1 MTQVKESIPVSLNF
15 SGGISLGAYMAGIFY
30 ELTKEATEPESGI
43 TVDIITGASAGAI
56 SSVLA
61 AYYLLGAEPLPADAR
76 ESLFYKAWV
85 EEVSI
90 QQLIPKGMAPEVGS
104 ATGQANWSLLSGKF
118 VEELSE
124 RLIGGLREKLAE
136 AHPDKPSFKP
146 LALLVTLTNLQGFL
160 KETTFPLKADEDPDS
175 CEVAVEMPQPAD
187 DTHIETITNA
197 ETRQFLFHEGLA
209 YDQIDALWK
218 KTELSAR
225 ASGAFPVA
233 FPPIGDDS
241 DVNSPNLAMLSQ
253 DYLEL
258 GTKPGARRLRKGP
271 DGAVIDPLRG
281 IAAPGKTETHL
292 QFQYTDG
299 AVLDGLPLV
308 KAIALESA
316 LLEAQS
322 LAAAKPLLS
331 ESAYAARKQAFL
343 EQYPLCSDQRF
354 EDFLVEWAGLGFGD
368 RAAQRLYVYIQPAPT
383 NDLNS
388 RPSLTKSI
396 FSMLEVGLSA
406 LTLSKSEHDAIRL
419 TQIRQR
425 NEDARRKKA
434 LLEKIQGAEFDGVRE
449 TLTAAIEEA
458 IPYRPIKL
466 CRIDPSLLSTAL
478 SEEWKGRFPSVH
490 KALNGALPGYMRDAI
505 AQQDEVVLLASDF
518 LGSFGGFFD
527 QTYRDH
533 DFLLGRLCGQLCLLE
548 NVWTEADDADP
559 RVQALVELIHAEKGH
574 FLAEDPKPGSLIEG
588 GISTIERLVWRF
600 VRILLKGLCASRNKK
615 AAEASGGQALAGA
628 VLTQV
633 ALKGIGILSLIL
645 SLSALVIYVV
655 YALTTT
661 L

>member
-1 MTQVKESIPVSLNF
+1 
-15 SGGISLGAYMAGIFY
+15 MAGIFY
-30 ELTKEATEPESGI
+30 ELTKEATQPESAI
-43 TVDIITGASAGAI
+43 AVDIITGASAGAI

-61 AYYLLGAEPLPADAR
+61 AYYLLGAESLPDEAK

-90 QQLIPKGMAPEVGS
+90 QQLIPKEMAAEVDS

-136 AHPDKPSFKP
+136 AHLDKPRFKP

-160 KETTFPLKADEDPDS
+160 KETTFPLKADEEPDS
-175 CEVAVEMPQPAD
+175 CEVAVEMPQPAG

-253 DYLEL
+253 DYLEP
-258 GTKPGARRLRKGP
+258 GTEPGQRRLRKGP
-271 DGAVIDPLRG
+271 DGEVIEALRG
-281 IAAPGKTETHL
+281 IVAPGKAQTHL

-299 AVLDGLPLV
+299 AVLDGLPIV

-316 LLEAQS
+316 LLDARS
-322 LAAAKPLLS
+322 LAAAKSLLS
-331 ESAYAARKQAFL
+331 EAAYTARKKKFL

-354 EDFLVEWAGLGFGD
+354 EDFFERWTEEGLGD
-368 RAAQRLYVYIQPAPT
+368 RTKERLYVYIQPAPT

-388 RPSLTKSI
+388 RPSITKSV
-396 FSMLEVGLSA
+396 FSMLEVGLSG
-406 LTLSKSEHDAIRL
+406 LTLPKAEHDAIRL
-419 TQIRQR
+419 ENIRQR

-434 LLEKIQGAEFDGVRE
+434 LLEKIQEAEFAEVRE

-478 SEEWKGRFPSVH
+478 SEEWKVRFPSVYEVLDE
-490 KALNGALPGYMRDAI
+490 ALLRYIKDAI
-505 AQQDEVVLLASDF
+505 TKQEASVLLASDF

-527 QTYRDH
+527 QQYRDH
-533 DFLLGRLCGQLCLLE
+533 DFFLGRLCGQLWLLE
-548 NVWTEADDADP
+548 NVWTEADDTDP
-559 RVQALVELIHAEKGH
+559 RVQALVELIHVEKDQ
-574 FLAEDPKPGSLIEG
+574 FLKEDPKPTSLSKEGIDIIEK
-588 GISTIERLVWRF
+588 LVWRLL
-600 VRILLKGLCASRNKK
+600 RILWK
-615 AAEASGGQALAGA
+615 EARAPQPDNQDDMSGAQALGKA
-628 VLTQV
+628 VLKRFV
-633 ALKGIGILSLIL
+633 LKRLLWAILLIL
-645 SLSALVIYVV
+645 ILLLLPYTR
-655 YALTTT
+655 L
-661 L
+661 LF

>member
-1 MTQVKESIPVSLNF
+1 MTRAKDSIPVSLNF

-90 QQLIPKGMAPEVGS
+90 QQLIPKGMASEVDS

-253 DYLEL
+253 DYLEP
-258 GTKPGARRLRKGP
+258 GTEPGQRELKKGP
-271 DGAVIDPLRG
+271 DGEVIEALRG
-281 IAAPGKTETHL
+281 IVAPGKAQTHL

-299 AVLDGLPLV
+299 AVLDGLPIV
-308 KAIALESA
+308 KAITLESA
-316 LLEAQS
+316 LLDAQS
-322 LAAAKPLLS
+322 LAVAKSSLT
-331 ESAYAARKQAFL
+331 EAEYAARRKKFL
-343 EQYPLCSDQRF
+343 EQYPLCGDQRF
-354 EDFLVEWAGLGFGD
+354 EDFLERWTGEGLGD
-368 RAAQRLYVYIQPAPT
+368 RASQRLYVYIQPAPT

-388 RPSLTKSI
+388 RPSLTKSV
-396 FSMLEVGLSA
+396 FSMLEVGLSG
-406 LTLSKSEHDAIRL
+406 LTLPKSEHDAIRL
-419 TQIRQR
+419 AQIRQR
-425 NEDARRKKA
+425 NEDARRKKV

-449 TLTAAIEEA
+449 WLTAAIEEA

-466 CRIDPSLLSTAL
+466 CRIDPSLLSTVFSYSAGSPAL
-478 SEEWKGRFPSVH
+478 YSQSQR
-490 KALNGALPGYMRDAI
+490 RDESQVSFAHNR
-505 AQQDEVVLLASDF
+505 DY
-518 LGSFGGFFD
+518 LGSRCSF
-527 QTYRDH
+527 
-533 DFLLGRLCGQLCLLE
+533 
-548 NVWTEADDADP
+548 
-559 RVQALVELIHAEKGH
+559 
-574 FLAEDPKPGSLIEG
+574 S
-588 GISTIERLVWRF
+588 
-600 VRILLKGLCASRNKK
+600 
-615 AAEASGGQALAGA
+615 
-628 VLTQV
+628 
-633 ALKGIGILSLIL
+633 ALKQ
-645 SLSALVIYVV
+645 
-655 YALTTT
+655 
-661 L
+661 